1 MKVNVISILK
11 TKQVL
16 MALLCLFLFGN
27 AIQAQTVSNRGKEF
41 WVGYGHHQF
50 MESGSNDMDMVLYL
64 STDAQAAQVKVTIF
78 GVGNVALPTTRWERT
93 YTIAPFTVISTGTTP
108 ANVFTAGAGAVGPMP
123 KAGAIDCRL
132 YSIPPPIGTGGS
144 GIFQK
149 KGILITSDVPIV
161 AYAHIYAST
170 SSGATMLLPTEAW
183 GYSYV
188 SLNSKQDYASN
199 CYNWMYVIAKEDN
212 TVVEIT
218 PSVLTRAQDK
228 TGLAPGLTKTVI
240 LNKGEIYQVI
250 GANDGADANGNGGG
264 SSTGKELTGTKV
276 RSVAPGIGACKPIAV
291 FAGSSRTSN
300 PASCGSG
307 GGDNDNQQLFPQQAW
322 GKRYLTTP
330 FSGSQSPSSFGT
342 STYKIAV
349 ADPTTIVKRN
359 GVVITGLQNGNFYKY
374 ESTTPDYIESDKPI
388 MVCQFMT
395 GGGCMPGGLGDPA
408 MAVISPIEQ
417 AIKRTV
423 FYRNSVDNITM
434 GYLSLVVPTGGLP
447 SLRIDNTN
455 VFSYT
460 APHPNKA
467 GYTIVVKQWTG
478 TGGPSGTNKGQSIAS
493 CDSGFTAVTYGLG
506 SVESY
511 AYNAGTNLE
520 NLSALPG
527 YYNTTDTSAINTVHP
542 NGFFNIPMFI
552 GAYFAYKPTAVT
564 WKISALN
571 SVISSPTPPLADITQ
586 NNPSPIDSTI
596 IGSAKYYLYRLPG
609 MYTFNNVGTFYLPI
623 VLTSPDAFS
632 GACSNEDNT
641 QIPIVIKA
649 KPTAGFTYTQNVICG
664 IDSVHFTAPT
674 QTPETLVVIK
684 RKWYFTNNIGDTSNA
699 QNPAFLF
706 PTAGSYPVKLVI
718 LTQYGGID
726 SITISVNVQ
735 SGGQPS
741 SPYTASATSICLGQ
755 TITFTPTSAVG
766 GTTNWYWDFGNSTTQ
781 TLANNAAQNITYTT
795 PGTYVVKHT
804 IVGTGGNFPCPADTI
819 KKTIIVA
826 PVPVIDSTKGIS
838 PTNCGGNDGKI
849 LVYGLA
855 ANAAYTIEYVFNSAT
870 VNVPLV
876 ADANGVVT
884 IANLGIGTYTN
895 IKAKLGTCTSNI
907 IASTVLTNPAA
918 PAAPVA
924 TSNGPICAGT
934 ALNLTAS
941 TTTNGSFNWTGPGGF
956 TSTNQNPTIN
966 AATVANSGNYS
977 VTLTQNNCVS
987 AAGTIN
993 VVVTVNPVI
1002 TSTSKVDPSSCG
1014 SATGSILLNGLL
1026 ANTSYTVT
1034 YLYSA
1039 NNQSVSITSSAG
1051 GVVTIPNL
1059 SAGAY
1064 SNIRVALNTCAS
1076 DPVGPI
1082 NLVDPS
1088 SPATP
1093 SVTSNS
1099 PICEGSAL
1107 NLVALSATTGVSYSW
1122 TGPDGFATTTQ
1133 NPTLATTSAT
1143 SAGVYSVKATLNGCS
1158 SIEATVSVVIKPVP
1172 VIGSTNGNN
1181 PTACATSTGSITLS
1195 GLTANSLF
1203 TVKYTKNST
1212 LVTVDLTA
1220 DGSGIVTI
1228 PNLPAGSYSSFSV
1241 TLNGCTST
1249 TVAGPISL
1257 SDPTPPATPVVSGSI
1272 SLCTGEQL
1280 SLTASSTTPGVSYRW
1295 TGPNSFTST
1304 SQNPTIPNANTA
1316 ATGSYAVTATL
1327 NSCTSPAALVNVVV
1341 NTTPV
1346 ITSSSRISPVTCGA
1360 TTGSITL
1367 NGLAANTSYTVDY
1380 TKGSTPIS
1388 VTLVSNGSGVI
1399 TIGSLSADTYSA
1411 ISVTLGVCKSNVVGP
1426 LIISDPVPPA
1436 TPTISNNGP
1445 LCVGS
1450 TLNLT
1455 SNSTTAGVTYVWTGP
1470 NGFTATTKNVLLPN
1484 STTIMSGAYIVTVSV
1499 NNCTST
1505 ATTNVVVNPNPTVDF
1520 STTPFVCMPNGV
1532 VTFTNNSTI
1541 DAGTLN
1547 YSWNFGDGS
1556 PLSTATNPTKV
1567 YATSGNY
1574 AVKLTATSGAGC
1586 SKNLSKNFNQFFS
1599 RPIANFKATPDT
1611 LCQGTTNTFQDL
1623 STAASSTITTRS
1635 WNFGDSSI
1643 WINSA
1648 SLTQTKLYTKPGN
1661 YQVKL
1666 VVSNTQGCIS
1676 DTAKKIV
1683 RVYLQPIVDAGPTIV
1698 VPQGSPV
1705 QMAPIVNDSTTVNF
1719 KWTPIAGLSSST
1731 TLRPT
1736 FIALDDKLYTLK
1748 AIGLGQCTASDT
1760 VFVKVLKTVI
1770 IPNAFSPNGDGN
1782 NDRWEIKNLGDY
1794 SFASVEVYNRYGQL
1808 VYESKGYSQPWDGT
1822 YRGKSIPVATYYYII
1837 KFNNK
1842 FPTLTGSITLI
1853 R

>member
-1 MKVNVISILK
+1 MTYLLK

-16 MALLCLFLFGN
+16 MALLCLLLFGN

-41 WVGYGHHQF
+41 WVAYGHHQQ
-50 MESGSNDMDMVLYL
+50 MEGAGADGGSMDMVLYL
-64 STDAQAAQVKVTIF
+64 ATQSQAATVTVTIF
-78 GVGNVALPTTRWERT
+78 GAGGIPANNVWRRVYNIPANTVINTG
-93 YTIAPFTVISTGTTP
+93 TIA
-108 ANVFTAGAGAVGPMP
+108 ANNSFSMPAGAVGAMP
-123 KAGAIDCRL
+123 KAGPFDCRL
-132 YSIPPPIGTGGS
+132 ITDPPPAGS
-144 GIFQK
+144 GGAGVFK
-149 KGILITSDVPIV
+149 KKAIYISSTVPIV
-161 AYAHIYAST
+161 AYSHIYT
-170 SSGATMLLPTEAW
+170 NTNSGASMLLPTEAW

-188 SLNSKQDYASN
+188 SLNSKQSYTAD
-199 CYNWMYVIAKEDN
+199 CFNWTYVIANEDN
-212 TVVEIT
+212 TLIEIT
-218 PSVLTRAQDK
+218 PSVKTRAQAGTANA
-228 TGLAPGLTKTVI
+228 TGFLPGVTKQII
-240 LNKGEIYQVI
+240 LQKGEIYQII
-250 GANDGADANGNGGG
+250 GANDGSDANGNGGNAI
-264 SSTGKELTGTKV
+264 TGQELTGTKI
-276 RSVAPGIGACKPIAV
+276 RSIAGSDGKCKPIAV

-307 GGDNDNQQLFPQQAW
+307 GGDNDNCQLFPQQSW
-322 GKRYLTTP
+322 GKRYLTVP
-330 FSGSQSPSSFGT
+330 FSGSSTPSSFGT
-342 STYKIAV
+342 ATYKIAV
-349 ADPTTIVKRN
+349 ADPATIVKRN
-359 GVVITGLQNGNFYKY
+359 GVTITGLQNGNYYQY
-374 ESTTPDYIESDKPI
+374 ESTTPDYIEADKPI
-388 MVCQFMT
+388 FVVQFMT
-395 GGGCMPGGLGDPA
+395 GGNCLGSGGLGDPD
-408 MAVISPIEQ
+408 MATISPLEQ
-417 AIKRTV
+417 GIKSTG
-423 FYRNSVDNITM
+423 FYRNGRTQISVNYI
-434 GYLSLVVPTGGLP
+434 SLVVPTGGLP
-447 SLRIDNTN
+447 SLRIDGSPTFDLVQN
-455 VFSYT
+455 
-460 APHPNKA
+460 HPAKA
-467 GYTIVVKQWTG
+467 GYSIVVKRWTITPATDG
-478 TGGPSGTNKGQSIAS
+478 FQSFVT
-493 CDSGFTAVTYGLG
+493 CDSTFTGITYGLG

-511 AYNAGTNLE
+511 AYNIGSNLE

-527 YYNTTDTSAINTVHP
+527 YYNTTDTSSITTVHP
-542 NGFFNIPMFI
+542 NGFFNIPMNI
-552 GAYFAYKPTAVT
+552 GAYFAYKPTSVT

-586 NNPSPIDSTI
+586 INPIPLDSTI

-623 VLTSPDAFS
+623 TLVSPDPFS

-664 IDSVHFTAPT
+664 LDSVRFSSPT
-674 QTPETLVVIK
+674 QTPETLIVIK
-684 RKWYFTNNIGDTSNA
+684 RKWYFTNNLADTSNQ

-718 LTQYGGID
+718 LTQYGGVD
-726 SITISVNVQ
+726 SITINVNVQ

-766 GTTNWYWDFGNSTTQ
+766 GTTNWYWDFGNSTIQ
-781 TLANNAAQNITYTT
+781 TLANNAAQNITYAT

-804 IVGTGGNFPCPADTI
+804 IIGSGGNFPCPADTI

-838 PTNCGGNDGKI
+838 PINCGGNDGKI

-876 ADANGVVT
+876 ADVNGVVT

-907 IASTVLTNPAA
+907 IASTVLTNPDA

-966 AATVANSGNYS
+966 SATVANSGNYS

-1026 ANTSYTVT
+1026 ANTSYTIT

-1039 NNQSVSITSSAG
+1039 NNQSVSLTSSAA
-1051 GVVTIPNL
+1051 GVITIPNL

-1076 DPVGPI
+1076 DAVGPI
-1082 NLVDPS
+1082 NLLDPS
-1088 SPATP
+1088 SPASP

-1107 NLVALSATTGVSYSW
+1107 NLIALSATSGVSYSW

-1133 NPTLATTSAT
+1133 NPTLATTTAT

-1158 SIEATVSVVIKPVP
+1158 SLEANVSVVIKPVP
-1172 VIGSTNGNN
+1172 VIGTTNGNN

-1195 GLTANSLF
+1195 GLTAGNVYN
-1203 TVKYTKNST
+1203 VKYNKNSSPI
-1212 LVTVDLTA
+1212 TVDLTA

-1228 PNLPAGSYSSFSV
+1228 ANLPAGSYSNFSV

-1249 TVAGPISL
+1249 TVVGPISL
-1257 SDPTPPATPVVSGSI
+1257 SDPNPPATPVVSGSI

-1280 SLTASSTTPGVSYRW
+1280 NLTASSTTAGVSYKW
-1295 TGPNSFTST
+1295 TGPNSFNST
-1304 SQNPTIPNANTA
+1304 NQNPTISNASTA

-1327 NSCTSPAALVNVVV
+1327 NSCTSPAAFVSVVV

-1346 ITSSSRISPVTCGA
+1346 ITSSSRTSPVTCGA
-1360 TTGSITL
+1360 TTGTITL

-1380 TKGSTPIS
+1380 TKGSTPTT
-1388 VTLVSNGSGVI
+1388 VTLVSNGAGVI
-1399 TIGSLSADTYSA
+1399 IISSLSADTYSA

-1426 LIISDPVPPA
+1426 LTITDPAPPA

-1445 LCVGS
+1445 ICVGS
-1450 TLNLT
+1450 TLTLT
-1455 SNSTTAGVTYVWTGP
+1455 SNSTTAGVTYAWTGP
-1470 NGFTATTKNVLLPN
+1470 NGFTSAAKNVSVPN
-1484 STTIMSGAYIVTVSV
+1484 STVTMSGAYTVTVSV

-1505 ATTNVVVNPNPTVDF
+1505 ATTNVVVNPNPVVDF

-1532 VTFTNNSTI
+1532 VTFTNSSTI
-1541 DAGTLN
+1541 ATGTLS

-1567 YATSGNY
+1567 YATAGNY
-1574 AVKLTATSGAGC
+1574 PVKLTATSGAGC
-1586 SKNLSKNFNQFFS
+1586 SKDLSKSFNQFFS
-1599 RPIANFKATPDT
+1599 KPIANFKATPDT
-1611 LCQGTTNTFQDL
+1611 LCQGTTNTFEDL

-1698 VPQGSPV
+1698 VPQGAPV
-1705 QMAPIVNDSTTVNF
+1705 QMAPIVNDSTTVTF

-1736 FIALDDKLYTLK
+1736 FVALRAVTSVD
-1748 AIGLGQCTASDT
+1748 GMTADWAHLPYDFLANISNEIINN
-1760 VFVKVLKTVI
+1760 VKGINRVVYDISSKPPATI
-1770 IPNAFSPNGDGN
+1770 E
-1782 NDRWEIKNLGDY
+1782 WE
-1794 SFASVEVYNRYGQL
+1794 
-1808 VYESKGYSQPWDGT
+1808 
-1822 YRGKSIPVATYYYII
+1822 
-1837 KFNNK
+1837 
-1842 FPTLTGSITLI
+1842 
-1853 R
+1853 